1 MNIMIYP
8 DVCICRHVMT
18 YIYIYKYRYR
28 TYFYILRMH
37 HAFLLRHPAPHRAA
51 LAADAKPS
59 VVIGCGEPRCA
70 RNDDAAEAV
79 QNVPRTEGLSLV
91 WSWDCCG
98 FGEDF
103 QMIFSGHF
111 GRTSAKHGFGS
122 SSFRIKWPFH
132 DMWHP
137 REDSGSCL
145 STWQPQVCHWDADVV
160 EIGSLPFFCK
170 WNWHLNGSMFWTW
183 DLLRPQSPVLHSFA
197 TPG

>member
-18 YIYIYKYRYR
+18 YIYTNTDIVHISTYSECIMHFCWDIQPRIGPPSLQMQSHPWWSGAVSLGVLATTMRLRRYKMCREPKGWAW
-28 TYFYILRMH
+28 FEAGI
-37 HAFLLRHPAPHRAA
+37 
-51 LAADAKPS
+51 
-59 VVIGCGEPRCA
+59 VVGLVKIS
-70 RNDDAAEAV
+70 DD
-79 QNVPRTEGLSLV
+79 
-91 WSWDCCG
+91 
-98 FGEDF
+98 
-103 QMIFSGHF
+103 FSGHF

>member
-1 MNIMIYP
+1 MIYP

-18 YIYIYKYRYR
+18 DIYIYRYR
-28 TYFYILRMH
+28 TYFHIHRMH

-91 WSWDCCG
+91 WSWHCCG

-103 QMIFSGHF
+103 RWFQ
-111 GRTSAKHGFGS
+111 
-122 SSFRIKWPFH
+122 WPFRKNLSKTWFWFIVISDQMAISRYVTSKRRQSVMSFH
-132 DMWHP
+132 MTATGVPLGRWCRRN
-137 REDSGSCL
+137 REL
-145 STWQPQVCHWDADVV
+145 A
-160 EIGSLPFFCK
+160 IFL
-170 WNWHLNGSMFWTW
+170 
-183 DLLRPQSPVLHSFA
+183 
-197 TPG
+197 